1 MATTPSV
8 DRVGDIIDP
17 LGVEFENP
25 LPFLWMHD
33 HETPVG
39 ECRFSKPT
47 KAGIAFEAEFVH
59 PDTVESASLKDRL
72 QLAWDSVKTGLV
84 RAVSVG
90 FRPLEWAFID
100 GGGIRYDKSEVYE
113 LSGVVVPANAEALI
127 SGVKSLYGA
136 TDIDIVKAVDA
147 EARREQ
153 GIPDPEIP
161 EKPQEASRDRQEASC
176 RQARATC
183 PRPGSFRHHQDSPG
197 KEALTWLPTQNR
209 LRLHRR
215 ARCEGRSPEGDH
227 GRRCGG
233 G

>member
-1 MATTPSV
+1 LQNRAYSRLEIKTVDEAKRVITGVATTPNV

-33 HETPVG
+33 HQTPVG

-59 PDTVESASLKDRL
+59 PDTVESATLKDRL

-113 LSGVVVPANAEALI
+113 LSGVVVPANADALI

-136 TDIDIVKAVDA
+136 TDIDIVKALDA
-147 EARREQ
+147 EARREH

-161 EKPQEASRDRQEASC
+161 EQPTEVAATGKSLPVVKLETTARDRAPFVITKIHPE
-176 RQARATC
+176 
-183 PRPGSFRHHQDSPG
+183 
-197 KEALTWLPTQNR
+197 
-209 LRLHRR
+209 R
-215 ARCEGRSPEGDH
+215 ARQ
-227 GRRCGG
+227 
-233 G
+233 

>member
-1 MATTPSV
+1 MQNRAYSKLEIKAVDEAKRIIRGTATTPSV

-33 HETPVG
+33 HQTPVG
-39 ECRFSKPT
+39 ECRFLKPT
-47 KAGIAFEAEFVH
+47 KAGIPFEAEFVH
-59 PDTVESASLKDRL
+59 PDTVESITLKDRL

-113 LSGVVVPANAEALI
+113 LSGVVVPANADALI

-136 TDIDIVKAVDA
+136 TDFDIVKALDA
-147 EARREQ
+147 EARREH
-153 GIPDPEIP
+153 GVPDPEIP
-161 EKPQEASRDRQEASC
+161 APPEPAATGKKVRVVKLDVPARDRAPFVINKIHP
-176 RQARATC
+176 ARPA
-183 PRPGSFRHHQDSPG
+183 
-197 KEALTWLPTQNR
+197 
-209 LRLHRR
+209 
-215 ARCEGRSPEGDH
+215 GRMK
-227 GRRCGG
+227 
-233 G
+233 

>member
-1 MATTPSV
+1 MLNRAYSKLEIKAVDESLRVISGMATTPSV

-39 ECRFSKPT
+39 ECRFSRPT

-153 GIPDPEIP
+153 GVPDPEIP
-161 EKPQEASRDRQEASC
+161 EKPQELAATGKKLPVVKLGQHARDRAPFVITKIHQE
-176 RQARATC
+176 RK
-183 PRPGSFRHHQDSPG
+183 P
-197 KEALTWLPTQNR
+197 
-209 LRLHRR
+209 
-215 ARCEGRSPEGDH
+215 
-227 GRRCGG
+227 
-233 G
+233 